1 MIRKEISNI
10 LRLTLALIPLL
21 ALAGLVACAAD
32 DMANVTIKEKANV
45 TFSGYLNN
53 STKWNYW
60 HSISQVK
67 PGNIHYLIRVT
78 NNDTEDYAIGLVV
91 TDKLAP
97 ELINVKVNQTGNST
111 ESPKWRKSGDVVYI
125 YPRDLPPLTSEYI
138 VINATIPQNA
148 SPNTIYNSV
157 NIRST
162 NDNNSM
168 DNMAGAVVYTPPMS
182 LNGTIPQYSV
192 VNATES
198 FSELIEDQ
206 AGLLFSFEDL
216 LHEVPRT
223 TIEKYEF
230 IASFENLLR
239 MQTYLYDSLADLLT
253 NSTESGW
260 NTNITGVDQDRL
272 LNRYEN
278 LIRKESFLFMSF
290 DYAIKEA
297 FSNTAPGEGIGPTY
311 HYSDHT
317 LYARQEFTASFE
329 DLLKRQVSLLHTF
342 QLLQKRK
349 DDTGHSA
356 RVAFLS
362 SFEDLLRLESNLLLS
377 FEDVIKDY
385 TFDYIS
391 PSPFMPPKPTETPA
405 MAPAE
410 GQMAPPGEV
419 AEVATETNA
428 TTAI

>member
-21 ALAGLVACAAD
+21 ALAGLAACAAD
-32 DMANVTIKEKANV
+32 DMANVIINEKANV

-53 STKWNYW
+53 SSKWNYW
-60 HSISQVK
+60 NSISEVK
-67 PGNIHYLIRVT
+67 PGYIHYLIRVT
-78 NNDTEDYAIGLVV
+78 NSDTEDYAIGLVV

-97 ELINVKVNQTGNST
+97 ELVNVKVNQTGNST

-125 YPRDLPPLTSEYI
+125 YPRDLPPLTTEYI

-157 NIRST
+157 NIRSS
-162 NDNNSM
+162 NDDNSA

-182 LNGTIPQYSV
+182 LNGTIPQYSI

-198 FSELIEDQ
+198 FSELIEYQ

-216 LHEVPRT
+216 LHEVPET
-223 TIEKYEF
+223 KEEKYEF

-239 MQTYLYDSLADLLT
+239 TQTYLYGSLADLLT
-253 NSTESGW
+253 NRTGAAW
-260 NTNITGVDQDRL
+260 NENMTGADQDRL
-272 LNRYEN
+272 LNRFED

-290 DYAIKEA
+290 EFAIKDA
-297 FSNTAPGEGIGPTY
+297 FSGTGPNYIGPTY
-311 HYSDHT
+311 KYSGHT

-329 DLLKRQVSLLHTF
+329 DLLKRQVPLLQTF
-342 QLLQKRK
+342 GLLQKRK
-349 DDTGHSA
+349 DFTSHNAD
-356 RVAFLS
+356 VAFLR

-385 TFDYIS
+385 TFEYIS
-391 PSPFMPPKPTETPA
+391 PSPFMPPKPTETTA
-405 MAPAE
+405 MAPTE
-410 GQMAPPGEV
+410 GQIAPPGEV